1 MAKTK
6 TQKKYVLAS
15 YTNVYDSME
24 DLTAALVRLI
34 ESGSAIQDL
43 VIGTYVGIPELSTNI
58 AVNVGGRVKR
68 MNKSSIK
75 LEMRQPPPDR
85 PAVAPAPEP
94 VEAPIM
100 EDISSEENDGV
111 CSFCGE
117 KWVKKTVMEGFDT
130 FLCKFHLQ
138 LESQLATL

>member
-6 TQKKYVLAS
+6 TQKKYVLAN

-34 ESGSAIQDL
+34 ESGSVLQDL
-43 VIGTYVGIPELSTNI
+43 VIGTYVGVPELSTNI

-75 LEMRQPPPDR
+75 LEMRQQPPDR
-85 PAVAPAPEP
+85 PVAATTPEP
-94 VEAPIM
+94 AEAPIM
-100 EDISSEENDGV
+100 EDIATEENDGV

>member
-1 MAKTK
+1 
-6 TQKKYVLAS
+6 
-15 YTNVYDSME
+15 
-24 DLTAALVRLI
+24 
-34 ESGSAIQDL
+34 
-43 VIGTYVGIPELSTNI
+43 
-58 AVNVGGRVKR
+58 